1 MTDLLT
7 QHITF
12 FIQLANFLIVL
23 AILNPLLIKP
33 IRKIIQA
40 RKEAAAALLGE
51 SESFFQSA
59 EGKLAQYEK
68 ALSAAREEA
77 LVDREKARNEAVAAG
92 DSITAK
98 ASQEA
103 QSSLR
108 ASREKIGEETAS
120 AFAVLE
126 KEIDPLARQIKDK
139 VTA

>member
-1 MTDLLT
+1 M
-7 QHITF
+7 
-12 FIQLANFLIVL
+12 
-23 AILNPLLIKP
+23 
-33 IRKIIQA
+33 
-40 RKEAAAALLGE
+40 
-51 SESFFQSA
+51 
-59 EGKLAQYEK
+59 AQYEK

-126 KEIDPLARQIKDK
+126 KEIDPLARQIMDK